1 MGYCRS
7 APDDRTPYNGAMVG
21 RKMKRHRTGICAIVA
36 VCALGST
43 CAWAEPPAPPAPPAP
58 APVAPVALGD
68 RYSDSLNGFSLRPPA
83 GARLNRGIAGSRLVS
98 WSLIDAKAGAMVWTL
113 SVRRARGTIGTMGL
127 KEYADALAGK
137 LRKEESFG
145 IESVRLSPVG
155 GRPAIHFRGRT
166 GGMMSIWQS
175 QVWIS
180 TRPGIPGGEA
190 GQFLILSIVGSTEIQ
205 KQLDAI
211 CTTVVD
217 TVRLTD
223 PETAKEIMRE
233 NLKRGYTL
241 LAGVDGRK
249 IGPVLHATDRWYLLQ
264 AGGKALGF
272 TRVREGTGLEKRA
285 AGYQVTT
292 WSVAT
297 PPRGDLRV
305 LKRVL
310 FTTPDRRVERW
321 KEQVQVG
328 QGDRAR
334 SVAIDGIKQ
343 ADLIVCSVDRGGNI
357 DSMQQILP
365 QRDVI
370 LERMKKKAG
379 EGVTVRPEDVVI
391 PEYLPR
397 ALGGILGRLID
408 LSTPGA
414 YAFAVFN
421 VETGDLD
428 MRTYTVVGPET
439 ILLGGK
445 QVKAVRILDRP
456 AQDQEPVTTWLD
468 EKGGLLRRRTPE
480 GTVMEL
486 SSRPA
491 ILAKFPAADKVIQGM
506 AKWASQK

>member
-1 MGYCRS
+1 
-7 APDDRTPYNGAMVG
+7 
-21 RKMKRHRTGICAIVA
+21 MKRHEKGICTIAAVYVA
-36 VCALGST
+36 WSI

-58 APVAPVALGD
+58 PTPAPAAPAPVTLAD
-68 RYSDSLNGFSLRPPA
+68 RYTDPLNGFSLRPPA
-83 GARLNRGIAGSRLVS
+83 GAKLNRGSAGSRLVS
-98 WSLIDAKAGAMVWTL
+98 WSRIDLKAGAMVWTL
-113 SVRRARGTIGTMGL
+113 SVRRARGTIGKMGL
-127 KEYADALAGK
+127 KAYADALAGK
-137 LRKEESFG
+137 LRKEEG
-145 IESVRLSPVG
+145 LDIESVRLAPVA

-175 QVWIS
+175 QVWVS
-180 TRPGIPGGEA
+180 TRPGVPGGEA
-190 GQFLILSIVGSTEIQ
+190 GQFLIVSIVGSTDI
-205 KQLDAI
+205 KARLDAI

-217 TVRLTD
+217 TMRLTD
-223 PETAKEIMRE
+223 PEMVKEIMRE
-233 NLKRGYTL
+233 NLKRGYKL

-249 IGPVLHATDRWYLLQ
+249 IGSVLHATDRWYLLQ
-264 AGGKALGF
+264 AGGKTVGF
-272 TRVREGTGLEKRA
+272 TRVQEGPALEKQA
-285 AGYQVTT
+285 SGYRVTT
-292 WSVAT
+292 WSVAS
-297 PPRGDLRV
+297 PPKGDARL

-328 QGDRAR
+328 QGDQAQ

-343 ADLIVCSVDRGGNI
+343 ADLIVCTVDRAGHI
-357 DSMQQILP
+357 DSTQQVLP

-397 ALGGILGRLID
+397 ALGEMLGRLID
-408 LSTPGA
+408 LSKPGA
-414 YAFAVFN
+414 YAFAVYN

-439 ILLGGK
+439 ITLGGR
-445 QVKAVRILDRP
+445 QVKAVRVLDRP
-456 AQDQEPVTTWLD
+456 AQDREPVTTWLD
-468 EKGGLLRRRTPE
+468 VKGGLLRSRTPK

-486 SSRPA
+486 SSRAA
-491 ILAKFPAADKVIQGM
+491 ILARFPAADKVIQGM

>member
-1 MGYCRS
+1 MVAAC
-7 APDDRTPYNGAMVG
+7 AM
-21 RKMKRHRTGICAIVA
+21 
-36 VCALGST
+36 GST
-43 CAWAEPPAPPAPPAP
+43 CAWAEPPAPPAPPARAT

-83 GARLNRGIAGSRLVS
+83 GTRLNRTVAGSRLVS
-98 WSLIDAKAGAMVWTL
+98 WSLIDSKAGAMVWTL
-113 SVRRARGTIGTMGL
+113 SVRRARGTIGTMSL
-127 KEYADALAGK
+127 KKYADALAVK
-137 LRKEESFG
+137 LRKEESFD
-145 IESVRLSPVG
+145 IKSVRLSPVG
-155 GRPAIHFRGRT
+155 GRPAIHFRGQT

-180 TRPGIPGGEA
+180 TRPGVPGGEM
-190 GQFLILSIVGSTEIQ
+190 GQFLILSIVGSTKIKE
-205 KQLDAI
+205 QLDAVG
-211 CTTVVD
+211 TTVVD

-233 NLKRGYTL
+233 NLKRGYKL

-249 IGPVLHATDRWYLLQ
+249 IGPVLHTTDRWYLLQ
-264 AGGKALGF
+264 MGGKAVGF
-272 TRVREGTGLEKRA
+272 TRVQEGTALEKQA

-292 WSVAT
+292 WSLAT
-297 PPRGDLRV
+297 PPKGDPRM

-321 KEQVQVG
+321 KEQVQIG
-328 QGDRAR
+328 QGDQAR

-343 ADLIVCSVDRGGNI
+343 ADLIVCSADRGGHI
-357 DSMQQILP
+357 DSKQQILP

-370 LERMKKKAG
+370 LERMKRKAG
-379 EGVTVRPEDVVI
+379 EGVTVRLEDVVI

-397 ALGGILGRLID
+397 ALGEMLGRLID

-414 YAFAVFN
+414 YAFAVYN

-439 ILLGGK
+439 ITLGGR

-456 AQDQEPVTTWLD
+456 AQDREPVTTWLD

-486 SSRPA
+486 TNRPA
-491 ILAKFPAADKVIQGM
+491 ILARFPSTDKVIQGM